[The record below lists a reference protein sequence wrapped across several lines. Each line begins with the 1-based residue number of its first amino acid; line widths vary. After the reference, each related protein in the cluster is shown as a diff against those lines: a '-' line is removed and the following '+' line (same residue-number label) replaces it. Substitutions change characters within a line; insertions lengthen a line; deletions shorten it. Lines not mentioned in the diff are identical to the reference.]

1 MNEDIP
7 RSIRFPKNLWD
18 AIDADATRCKRSAVK
33 QMEAVLTAYYNLED
47 VELNR
52 PQLEMLGELAPH
64 SAKKMPLIEASAGE
78 PKKKKTA

>member
-52 PQLEMLGELAPH
+52 PQLELLGEIAPH
-64 SAKKMPLIEASAGE
+64 SKRKMPMIEANLE
-78 PKKKKTA
+78 DKKKKKTA